1 MNPFTHDAYFQWR
14 NFLEENDASVTAV
27 IFKHDGTIEA
37 VGNLDLAIENLK
49 DAKRKMIVQSRSW
62 IPEHDSFG
70 SCVSKQE
77 LVKKEA
83 PIILRQFMAAGQA
96 YGTGHCPMWE
106 EKVQV
111 AKLPYSI
118 NMLKNNNWN
127 NEMVAIADVLEWSG
141 FKKSFGSKPK
151 AESFK
156 MKKCGLREL
165 MVIIIE
171 VGYTLMDIETNYHL
185 PIANDNNF

>member
-62 IPEHDSFG
+62 IPEHDSFVLMKKPLG
-70 SCVSKQE
+70 SYVSKQE

-165 MVIIIE
+165 MVIII
-171 VGYTLMDIETNYHL
+171 DWQSCH
-185 PIANDNNF
+185 PSKR